1 VGEGSLELAVFR
13 HAISNARKGECDR
26 GRQAVRIH
34 TDTRTDEDFA
44 YHSGPDQNLDRQMTE
59 PKNVASMNTR
69 FGAFEVDLEGRRLLK
84 KGTPIPLREQ
94 SFQVLAALIERPGEI
109 VTREELRKRLWPSNT
124 FVDFEVALN
133 SAVSRLRDALGDSAD
148 EPSFIETIPKRGY
161 RFVVPIPRRPAVAV
175 MPFVNQTA
183 DAKDEYFSD
192 GLTDELIRVLSRI
205 EGLRVTASSV
215 VFRFKGQRCDA
226 RQVGRELGVEAVLE
240 GSIWTSGDRIRITV
254 NLVGVKD
261 GFNLWA
267 ERFDGNLGDLFNI
280 QDQVCAA
287 VAESLHMRF
296 ASQSSKRHPNNAT
309 AYMQY
314 LKGAYLLKKRRPE
327 DIQGAFEYLQEAIR
341 LEPDYA
347 EPYYGAAMFYIVSTV
362 YGAMAP
368 RTALREAEELVSKGL
383 ALNENSA
390 TLQSTL
396 GMLRMFQWRWAESE
410 QAHQRAMRLEPSNA
424 FPHMC
429 YPILCSFLGRHD
441 EAVFHA
447 EKAVELDPLDLMT
460 NFRLVQANCYARRYD
475 EAVRAGRIAIQLT
488 PDSPYTY
495 FYLALSLVAL
505 GSKDE
510 AWGIANMGRRLADG
524 MPLGEGYFGYLA
536 GVLGHREEAHSVVE
550 GLRARREKGYAPALP
565 IVGTYLGLGETSAAL
580 EWLDTSFAERDPF
593 LGALLVFPA
602 YDAIRIEPQ
611 FKRLAEQLKLPT

>member
-1 VGEGSLELAVFR
+1 
-13 HAISNARKGECDR
+13 
-26 GRQAVRIH
+26 
-34 TDTRTDEDFA
+34 
-44 YHSGPDQNLDRQMTE
+44 MTE
-59 PKNVASMNTR
+59 TKNVVTTMNTR

-84 KGTPIPLREQ
+84 KGTQIPLREQ
-94 SFQVLAALIERPGEI
+94 SFQVLAALIDRPGEI
-109 VTREELRKRLWPSNT
+109 VTREELRKRLWSSDT

-161 RFVVPIPRRPAVAV
+161 RFVAPIPKRPAVAV

-183 DAKDEYFSD
+183 EAKDEYFSD

-205 EGLRVTASSV
+205 DGLRVTASSV

-226 RQVGRELGVEAVLE
+226 RQIGRELGVEAVLE
-240 GSIWTSGDRIRITV
+240 GSIWRSKDRIRITV
-254 NLVGVKD
+254 NLVGAKD

-267 ERFDGNLGDLFNI
+267 QRFDGNLGDLFTI

-287 VAESLHMRF
+287 VAEALHMRL
-296 ASQSSKRHPNNAT
+296 ASQIPKRHPSNAV

-314 LKGAYLLKKRRPE
+314 LKGAYLLKRRRPE
-327 DIQGAFEYLQEAIR
+327 DIRRAFEYQQEAIR

-347 EPYYGAAMFYIVSTV
+347 EPYYGAGMFYIVSAV
-362 YGAMAP
+362 YGAMPP

-383 ALNENSA
+383 ALDENS
-390 TLQSTL
+390 TRLHSTL

-410 QAHQRAMRLEPSNA
+410 QAHKKALSLEPTNE

-447 EKAVELDPLDLMT
+447 AKAVELDPLDLMT
-460 NFRLVQANCYARRYD
+460 NFRLVQANCYAGRH
-475 EAVRAGRIAIQLT
+475 EQAVRCGRIAIQLT
-488 PDSPYTY
+488 SESPYTY

-505 GSKDE
+505 GSKEE
-510 AWGIANMGRRLADG
+510 AWEIANTGRKLANG

-536 GVLGHREEAHSVVE
+536 GVTGHTVEARGVVDD
-550 GLRARREKGYAPALP
+550 LRARREKGYGPALP
-565 IVGTYLGLGETSAAL
+565 IAVTYLGLGETAAGFQWL
-580 EWLDTSFAERDPF
+580 ETALAERDPF
-593 LGALLVFPA
+593 LGSLMVFPA
-602 YDAIRIEPQ
+602 YNAIRNQPK
-611 FKRLAEQLKLPT
+611 FRRLAEQLKLPT